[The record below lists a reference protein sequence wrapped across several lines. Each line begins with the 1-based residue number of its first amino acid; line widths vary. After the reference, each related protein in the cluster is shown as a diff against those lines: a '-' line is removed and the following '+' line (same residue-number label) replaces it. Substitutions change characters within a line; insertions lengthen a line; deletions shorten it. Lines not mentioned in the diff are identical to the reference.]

1 MIFGKN
7 MQVFLLH
14 FSGGSVNSFNFLK
27 PFLPKN
33 FDFHPLELPGRGKR
47 IKEKLLLTQSEA
59 IDDLQKQINRL
70 RNNKPYMI
78 FGHSM
83 GAQLGLRVTKK
94 MEELGD
100 SPQKLIV
107 AGNAGP
113 GTGDIE
119 KKRRST
125 LSDEE
130 LKEELLTL
138 GGVPKEVLENEELFG
153 FFSPIM
159 RSDFSILEK
168 GEPLEADFKLNTPIV
183 AVMGDKEETAEDI
196 ENWRNFT
203 TGKFKSHLLEGNHF
217 FIHDHPAELARI
229 ITNFDD

>member
-27 PFLPKN
+27 PYLPKN

-47 IKEKLLLTQSEA
+47 IKEKLLSIESEA
-59 IDDLQKQINRL
+59 IDDLINQINSL

-78 FGHSM
+78 FGHSL

-100 SPQKLIV
+100 SPKKLIV

-113 GTGDIE
+113 GTGDID
-119 KKRRST
+119 KCRST
-125 LSDEE
+125 MSDEE

-203 TGKFKSHLLEGNHF
+203 TGTFKSHLLEGNHF

-229 ITNFDD
+229 ITNSDD